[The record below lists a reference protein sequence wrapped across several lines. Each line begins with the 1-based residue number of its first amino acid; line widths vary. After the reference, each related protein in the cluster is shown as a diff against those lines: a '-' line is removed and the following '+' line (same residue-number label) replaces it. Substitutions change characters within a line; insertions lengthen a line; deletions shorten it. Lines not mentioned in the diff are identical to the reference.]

1 MKRCLRFQ
9 LSTDVPLD
17 EVEDT
22 LQLAMFAVEGLVGRV
37 RVCAE
42 VDHDMDHLGR
52 VIVID
57 DGTVVGRLVS
67 RVFAG
72 LLSREFGEQSFRLKR
87 GDFSDSRK
95 GKPTAKEACA

>member
-9 LSTDVPLD
+9 LSTDVPID

-42 VDHDMDHLGR
+42 VDHEMDDLSR

-57 DGTVVGRLVS
+57 DGSVAGWLVS

-72 LLSREFGEQSFRLKR
+72 LLSREFGERSFCLSRC
-87 GDFSDSRK
+87 DFADFRK